1 MCAESVEDWLPQTAG
16 LFTYVENADESFRKA
31 KEAGAET
38 IMEPVDREYGRSCG
52 VKDPCDNT
60 WWITSV

>member
-1 MCAESVEDWLPQTAG
+1 VEDWLPQPAG
-16 LFTYVENADESFRKA
+16 LFIYVENADEGFRKA
-31 KEAGAET
+31 KEAGAQV

-52 VKDPCDNT
+52 VKDPFGNT